1 MDQSGYVRPGEVR
14 SPRRYWTLSDEEPL
28 YDGGENEWSAA
39 WGEWTGEDGHAK
51 RCIGVR
57 WNGNDEKPLGH
68 PSGHGHATWFILPRN
83 WSMVFLTSLRERRG
97 GQASTIRTAAEPL
110 VFEPPVGSSRMHT
123 PRFCRDTADM
133 ALRWQPNRGPAR
145 RYQSET
151 RPGDA

>member
-68 PSGHGHATWFILPRN
+68 PSGHGHATWFILPAELEHGLLD
-83 WSMVFLTSLRERRG
+83 FIEGEKRRSG
-97 GQASTIRTAAEPL
+97 I
-110 VFEPPVGSSRMHT
+110 
-123 PRFCRDTADM
+123 DD
-133 ALRWQPNRGPAR
+133 
-145 RYQSET
+145 
-151 RPGDA
+151 